1 MRPAYPAIG
10 AIILFFASLAF
21 ALKAHALTIDPYGNI
36 VVGQKEGRV
45 LSKSDDE
52 GGSDRDGSSESN
64 GSGSNSSGS
73 SGSQDEKKDEVKSEE
88 KRTETTTTGGA
99 VIRTREKDGEVR
111 TETRLPSGVRI
122 KTRQEEDKTRVDIYE
137 GGQKLRLER
146 KDGRTIIKLENEA
159 GEETELPTGSESEV
173 FKIEERADK
182 GQVRVRAAGE
192 KFIVQEASISA
203 TTKFPLS
210 VNLGTNELTVTTPAG
225 TKVVTV
231 LPAQAV
237 KNMLAA
243 NVIDQVKGIPFT
255 QDVQKVATEAGTTL
269 EQVINLST
277 TKEGVLAYEIRG
289 IRVQRLLGFMRVEI
303 PKTAVISAET
313 GEVLEVQQS
322 PLSTI
327 LDLVSF

>member
-21 ALKAHALTIDPYGNI
+21 TLKAHALTIDPYGNI
-36 VVGQKEGRV
+36 VVGQKEGLV
-45 LSKSDDE
+45 LSESDDE

-73 SGSQDEKKDEVKSEE
+73 SGSQDEKTDEVKSEE

-111 TETRLPSGVRI
+111 TETRLPSGVKI

-146 KDGRTIIKLENEA
+146 KDGRTIIKLENA
-159 GEETELPTGSESEV
+159 QGEETELGPAQENEV

-182 GQVRVRAAGE
+182 GLVKVRAAGE
-192 KFIVQEASISA
+192 KFVVTEASISA

-210 VNLGTNELTVTTPAG
+210 VNLETNELTVTTPAG
-225 TKVVTV
+225 EKVVTV

-237 KNMLAA
+237 RNMLAA
-243 NVIDQVKGIPFT
+243 NVIDQVSGVPFT
-255 QDVQKVATEAGTTL
+255 RDVESVATEPGATL
-269 EQVINLST
+269 EQIINLT
-277 TKEGVLAYEIRG
+277 TTREGVIGYEIPG
-289 IRVQRLLGFMRVEI
+289 VKVKRVLGFIRVEI
-303 PKTAVISAET
+303 PKTAVVSAET
-313 GEVLEVQQS
+313 GEILQVQQS
-322 PLSTI
+322 PLSTF